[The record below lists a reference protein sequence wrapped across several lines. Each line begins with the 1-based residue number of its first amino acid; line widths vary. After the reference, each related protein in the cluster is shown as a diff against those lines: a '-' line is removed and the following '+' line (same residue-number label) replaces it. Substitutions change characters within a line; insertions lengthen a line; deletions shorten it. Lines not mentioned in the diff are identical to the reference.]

1 MSICTRFGAASFD
14 RGHGRTQK
22 YIISTGIRKEPERR
36 ETMSRSI
43 QSKRIRYLCLISVF
57 VAIELLLKFT
67 GLGNIPINPLLNVTL
82 LTIPVAIGA
91 ILLGPMAG
99 TILGAVF
106 GATSFIQPMSPMV
119 AAFIPISLPH
129 TIVLCVVMRALMG
142 FCVGWI
148 FRFFS
153 KIDQKKV
160 FCYFGA
166 SFFTAFLNTLFF
178 MGYLVLAFYQTDYVT
193 TKVANLGALNPIHF
207 VILFVGV
214 NGLFEL
220 VTTTII
226 GGSVSKGVDYALNRR
241 QK

>member
-1 MSICTRFGAASFD
+1 MNNR
-14 RGHGRTQK
+14 
-22 YIISTGIRKEPERR
+22 
-36 ETMSRSI
+36 I
-43 QSKRIRYLCLISVF
+43 QSQKVRYMCLIAAF
-57 VAIELLLKFT
+57 IAIELLLKLS
-67 GLGNIPINPLLNVTL
+67 GLGNIPINPVLNVTL

-91 ILLGPMAG
+91 ILLGPLAG

-119 AAFIPISLPH
+119 AAFIPISMTH
-129 TIVLCVVMRALMG
+129 TIILCVCMRALMG

-148 FRFFS
+148 FRFF
-153 KIDQKKV
+153 QKLDKKRV

-178 MGYLVLAFYQTDYVT
+178 MGYIILVFYHTDYVT
-193 TKVANLGALNPIHF
+193 EKVTSLGALNPLHF
-207 VILFVGV
+207 VILFVGI

-226 GGSVSKGVDYALNRR
+226 GGSVSKGVDYAINRK
-241 QK
+241 QSAKG

>member
-1 MSICTRFGAASFD
+1 MSGRIAS
-14 RGHGRTQK
+14 K
-22 YIISTGIRKEPERR
+22 KV
-36 ETMSRSI
+36 
-43 QSKRIRYLCLISVF
+43 RYMCLIAVF
-57 VAIELLLKFT
+57 IAIELLLKLS

-91 ILLGPMAG
+91 ILLGPLAG

-129 TIVLCVVMRALMG
+129 TIVLCICMRALMG

-148 FRFFS
+148 FRFFQ
-153 KIDQKKV
+153 KIDKKRV

-178 MGYLVLAFYQTDYVT
+178 MGYLVLAFYNTEYVT
-193 TKVANLGALNPIHF
+193 EKIVKLGAMNPLHF
-207 VILFVGV
+207 VILFVGI

-226 GGSVSKGVDYALNRR
+226 GGGVSKGVDYAINKKLKRG
-241 QK
+241 

>member
-1 MSICTRFGAASFD
+1 MSGRIAS
-14 RGHGRTQK
+14 K
-22 YIISTGIRKEPERR
+22 KV
-36 ETMSRSI
+36 
-43 QSKRIRYLCLISVF
+43 RYMCLIAVF
-57 VAIELLLKFT
+57 IAIELLLKLS
-67 GLGNIPINPLLNVTL
+67 GLGNIPINPILNVTL

-91 ILLGPMAG
+91 ILLGPLAG

-129 TIVLCVVMRALMG
+129 TIVLCVCMRALMG

-148 FRFFS
+148 FKLFQ
-153 KIDQKKV
+153 KIDKKRV

-178 MGYLVLAFYQTDYVT
+178 MGYLVLAFYNTEYVT
-193 TKVANLGALNPIHF
+193 ERIVKLGAMNPLHF
-207 VILFVGV
+207 VILFVGI

-226 GGSVSKGVDYALNRR
+226 GGGVSKGVDYAINRKLKR
-241 QK
+241 G

>member
-1 MSICTRFGAASFD
+1 MSGRIAS
-14 RGHGRTQK
+14 K
-22 YIISTGIRKEPERR
+22 KV
-36 ETMSRSI
+36 
-43 QSKRIRYLCLISVF
+43 RYMCLIAVF
-57 VAIELLLKFT
+57 IAIELLLKLS
-67 GLGNIPINPLLNVTL
+67 GLGNIPINPILNVTL

-91 ILLGPMAG
+91 ILLGPLAG

-129 TIVLCVVMRALMG
+129 TIALCVCMRALMG

-148 FRFFS
+148 FKLFQ
-153 KIDQKKV
+153 KIDKKRV

-178 MGYLVLAFYQTDYVT
+178 MGYLVLAFYNTEYVT
-193 TKVANLGALNPIHF
+193 ERIVKLGAMNPQHF
-207 VILFVGV
+207 VILFVGI

-226 GGSVSKGVDYALNRR
+226 GGGVSKGVDYAINRKLKR
-241 QK
+241 G

>member
-1 MSICTRFGAASFD
+1 MNNR
-14 RGHGRTQK
+14 
-22 YIISTGIRKEPERR
+22 
-36 ETMSRSI
+36 I
-43 QSKRIRYLCLISVF
+43 QSQKVRYMCLIAAF
-57 VAIELLLKFT
+57 IAIELLLKLS
-67 GLGNIPINPLLNVTL
+67 GLGNIPINPVLNVTL

-91 ILLGPMAG
+91 ILLGPLAG

-119 AAFIPISLPH
+119 AAFIPISMIH
-129 TIVLCVVMRALMG
+129 TIILCVCMRALMG

-148 FRFFS
+148 FRFF
-153 KIDQKKV
+153 QKLDKKRV

-178 MGYLVLAFYQTDYVT
+178 MGYIILVFYHTDYVT
-193 TKVANLGALNPIHF
+193 EKVTSLGALNPLHF
-207 VILFVGV
+207 VILFVGI

-226 GGSVSKGVDYALNRR
+226 GGSVSKGVDYAINRK
-241 QK
+241 QSAKG

>member
-1 MSICTRFGAASFD
+1 MSGRIAS
-14 RGHGRTQK
+14 K
-22 YIISTGIRKEPERR
+22 KV
-36 ETMSRSI
+36 
-43 QSKRIRYLCLISVF
+43 RYMCLIAVF
-57 VAIELLLKFT
+57 IAIELLLKLS
-67 GLGNIPINPLLNVTL
+67 GLGNIPINPILNVTL

-91 ILLGPMAG
+91 ILLGPLAG

-129 TIVLCVVMRALMG
+129 TIALCVCMRALMG

-148 FRFFS
+148 FKLFQ
-153 KIDQKKV
+153 KIDKKRV

-178 MGYLVLAFYQTDYVT
+178 MGYLVLAFYNTEYVT
-193 TKVANLGALNPIHF
+193 ERIVKLGAMNPLHF
-207 VILFVGV
+207 VILFVGI

-226 GGSVSKGVDYALNRR
+226 GGGVSKGVDYAINRKLKR
-241 QK
+241 G

>member
-1 MSICTRFGAASFD
+1 MSGRIASKKV
-14 RGHGRTQK
+14 Q
-22 YIISTGIRKEPERR
+22 Y
-36 ETMSRSI
+36 M
-43 QSKRIRYLCLISVF
+43 CLIAVF
-57 VAIELLLKFT
+57 IAIELLLKLS
-67 GLGNIPINPLLNVTL
+67 GLGNIPINPFLNVTL

-91 ILLGPMAG
+91 ILLGPLAG

-129 TIVLCVVMRALMG
+129 TIALCVCMRALMG

-148 FRFFS
+148 FKLFQ
-153 KIDQKKV
+153 KIDKKRV

-178 MGYLVLAFYQTDYVT
+178 MGYLVLAFYNTEYVT
-193 TKVANLGALNPIHF
+193 ERIVKLGAMNPLHF
-207 VILFVGV
+207 VILFVGI

-226 GGSVSKGVDYALNRR
+226 GGGVSKGVDYAINRKLKR
-241 QK
+241 G

>member
-1 MSICTRFGAASFD
+1 
-14 RGHGRTQK
+14 
-22 YIISTGIRKEPERR
+22 
-36 ETMSRSI
+36 MSRGI
-43 QSKRIRYLCLISVF
+43 QSKKIRYLCLISVF
-57 VAIELLLKFT
+57 VAIELLLKLA

-91 ILLGPMAG
+91 ILLGPLAG

-129 TIVLCVVMRALMG
+129 TIVLCVCMRALMG

-148 FRFFS
+148 FRFFQ
-153 KIDQKKV
+153 KIDKKRV

-166 SFFTAFLNTLFF
+166 SFFTALLNTIFF
-178 MGYLVLAFYQTDYVT
+178 MGYLVLAFYNTEYVT
-193 TKVANLGALNPIHF
+193 QRIAKLGAMNPLHF
-207 VILFVGV
+207 VILFVGI

-226 GGSVSKGVDYALNRR
+226 GGGVSKGVDYALNKKLKRG
-241 QK
+241 

>member
-1 MSICTRFGAASFD
+1 MSGRIAS
-14 RGHGRTQK
+14 K
-22 YIISTGIRKEPERR
+22 KV
-36 ETMSRSI
+36 
-43 QSKRIRYLCLISVF
+43 RYMCLIAVF
-57 VAIELLLKFT
+57 IAIELLLKLS
-67 GLGNIPINPLLNVTL
+67 GLGNIPINPILNVTL

-91 ILLGPMAG
+91 ILLGPLAG

-129 TIVLCVVMRALMG
+129 TIALCVCMRALMV

-148 FRFFS
+148 FKLFQ
-153 KIDQKKV
+153 KIDKKRV

-178 MGYLVLAFYQTDYVT
+178 MGYLVLAFYNTEYVT
-193 TKVANLGALNPIHF
+193 ERIVKLGAMNPLHF
-207 VILFVGV
+207 VILFVGI

-226 GGSVSKGVDYALNRR
+226 GGGVSKGVDYAINRKLKR
-241 QK
+241 G